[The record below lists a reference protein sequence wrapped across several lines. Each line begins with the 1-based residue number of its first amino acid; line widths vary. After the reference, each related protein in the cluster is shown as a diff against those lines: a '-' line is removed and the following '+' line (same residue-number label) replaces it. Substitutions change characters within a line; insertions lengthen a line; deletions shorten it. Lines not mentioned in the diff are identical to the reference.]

1 MSSLSL
7 MRICTPH
14 VVYWCYRYFKL
25 VQGCANWC
33 SKTSLVQ
40 ALRTKRVLCVAPGVL
55 RRQCREYGPLER
67 SCGSRCKRKLPG
79 CCCFVSH
86 SQTSCIC
93 CVHHQT
99 PAERETYRGEIV
111 LEISEN
117 QLSGVL
123 SCWRFL
129 ENLGHI
135 WKTNSTLSAATRVVT
150 HHHHHGGLAGRLR

>member
-1 MSSLSL
+1 V
-7 MRICTPH
+7 C
-14 VVYWCYRYFKL
+14 
-25 VQGCANWC
+25 
-33 SKTSLVQ
+33 
-40 ALRTKRVLCVAPGVL
+40 TKRVLCVAPGVL

-67 SCGSRCKRKLPG
+67 SCGSRCKRKLPVL
-79 CCCFVSH
+79 CFVSH

-123 SCWRFL
+123 SCCRFL

-135 WKTNSTLSAATRVVT
+135 WKTNSTLSAATCVVT
-150 HHHHHGGLAGRLR
+150 HHHHHGGLAGRLRHSGAIGWELEEAGEPEWPGLTMEVIWRWLKNEVLQ